1 MMPAAGQRMRRRD
14 LAAALGA
21 ALSAFVL
28 ARAAMA
34 AEAAKVVGI
43 LAPAPL
49 RPIDSFKARL
59 RERGWTEGL
68 NIRFEP
74 RWAGGDDNRYEAL
87 AAELAALPVD
97 AILTWS
103 TPAVLGAKRVT
114 AAIPIVMGA
123 IADPV
128 GVGAVTNLSRPG
140 GNVTGFSTQN
150 YELEAKR
157 LELLRELL
165 PGMTRI
171 GLFGNADNPYVVAA
185 LKQVRELAERGGL
198 KPEVVSI
205 DAREGLEGGLL
216 RLAQTQLHGVLVASA
231 PALFPHRQRIVEFMA
246 QHRLPAIYPFREFA
260 EVGGLIAYST
270 NFDDLFRQAADYVD
284 RVLRGASPGELPVQ
298 QAATFELVINQ
309 KTAGALGL
317 AIPPILLTRADEVIE

>member
-1 MMPAAGQRMRRRD
+1 MRRRD

-21 ALSAFVL
+21 FAV

-34 AEAAKVVGI
+34 AEAAKVVGL

-59 RERGWTEGL
+59 AERGWTEGH

-74 RWAGGDDNRYEAL
+74 RWAGGDDNRYDAL
-87 AAELAALPVD
+87 AAELAALPAD

-103 TPAVLGAKRVT
+103 TPAVLAAKRAT
-114 AAIPIVMGA
+114 SRIPIVMGA

-128 GVGAVTNLSRPG
+128 GVGAVANLSRPG

-157 LELLRELL
+157 LELLREFV
-165 PGMTRI
+165 PGMKRI
-171 GLFGNADNPYVVAA
+171 GLLGNIDNPYVVAA
-185 LKQVRELAERGGL
+185 LKQVQDLAERGGL
-198 KPEVVSI
+198 KPQVVAI
-205 DAREGLEGGLL
+205 EAREGLDDGLF
-216 RLAQTQLHGVLVASA
+216 RLARAQPDGVLVAAA
-231 PALFPHRQRIVEFMA
+231 PALFPFRKTIVEFMA
-246 QHRLPAIYPFREFA
+246 RHRLPAIYAFREFA
-260 EVGGLIAYST
+260 EAGGLIAYST

-284 RVLRGASPGELPVQ
+284 KILRGASPGDLPVQ
-298 QAATFELVINQ
+298 QAATFELLINQ